1 MSWEDSV
8 GLVAAVVAA
17 VAAAAAVF
25 FSGKTVA
32 EAANLRRTTRS
43 DRILDCIGDYAD
55 VLVRAWDITHVDTKR
70 GLILAARLRLEAAID
85 AVKTPHPK
93 CRELVNAGMINET
106 SAPNVVLQ
114 HLSDALNEASD
125 LHGTR

>member
-1 MSWEDSV
+1 VSVEDWL

-17 VAAAAAVF
+17 VAAAVALY
-25 FSGKTVA
+25 FSGKTVS
-32 EAANLRRTTRS
+32 EAADLRRSTRS
-43 DRILDCIGDYAD
+43 DRILDCIGDYAA

-70 GLILAARLRLEAAID
+70 GLILASRLRLEAAID

-93 CRELVNAGMINET
+93 CRALVNAGLVNET
-106 SAPNVVLQ
+106 SDPKVVLQ
-114 HLSDALNEASD
+114 HISDALTEASA